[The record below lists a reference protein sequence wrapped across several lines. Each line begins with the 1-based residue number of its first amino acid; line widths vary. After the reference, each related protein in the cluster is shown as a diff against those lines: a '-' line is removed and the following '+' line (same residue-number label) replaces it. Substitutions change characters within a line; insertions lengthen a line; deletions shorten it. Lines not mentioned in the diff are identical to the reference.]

1 MRLWAL
7 LFALVVPSGAWGQA
21 ILNVERLQ
29 RDDSEGFGA
38 RISSNLNLASGN
50 TEVFQLGGS
59 LGVGFL
65 SEHHWIRVFG
75 GLDRLSK
82 GSEEIV
88 NNEYAHLRYNYL
100 IAQRLRSFHFV
111 QLQTNEKL
119 FLKRRFLVGSGLRYG
134 VLKEEGMTLDV
145 GTGVMLE
152 TERLDRDKLQPGEE
166 TRPEA
171 LRMAN
176 LLAGSGTVGMGN
188 TWTVVLYYQPVFK
201 SFRDYR
207 LSGEAGLGMRITD
220 YLELDVAFTWRH
232 DNRAPSDLEE
242 DDYALKTGLSL
253 TLG

>member
-7 LFALVVPSGAWGQA
+7 LLVLVFPSGACGQA
-21 ILNVERLQ
+21 ILNVENLQ

-38 RISSNLNLASGN
+38 RISSNLNLTSGN

-65 SEHHWIRVFG
+65 SEHHWIRLFG
-75 GLDRLSK
+75 GLDRLKK
-82 GSEEIV
+82 GSDEIV

-100 IAQRLRSFHFV
+100 IAQRFRSFHFL

-119 FLKRRFLVGSGLRYG
+119 FLKRRFLAGSGLRYG
-134 VLKEEGMTLDV
+134 LLKGERVELDV

-152 TERLDRDKLQPGEE
+152 MERLDADKLQPGEDPGP
-166 TRPEA
+166 RVV
-171 LRMAN
+171 RMAN
-176 LLAGSGTVGMGN
+176 LMVGSGAMGTGN
-188 TWTVVLYYQPVFK
+188 TWTVVLYYQPVFR

-207 LSGEAGLGMRITD
+207 LSSEAGLGMRITD
-220 YLELDVAFTWRH
+220 SLTLDVAFTWRH
-232 DNRAPSDLEE
+232 DNRAPKDLEA
-242 DDYALKTGLSL
+242 DDYAFKTGLSL